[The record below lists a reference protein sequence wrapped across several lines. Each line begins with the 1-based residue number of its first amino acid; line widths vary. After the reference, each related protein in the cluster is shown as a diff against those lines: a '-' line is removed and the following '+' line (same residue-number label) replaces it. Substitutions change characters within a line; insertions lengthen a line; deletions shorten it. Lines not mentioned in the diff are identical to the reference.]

1 MSQDNIVREFMM
13 LQNASGA
20 NTSGGFAGMTLGV
33 VIDTDDPL
41 QMGRLK
47 IFCPSLNDDPKQL
60 QYVPWSVYA
69 SPFSGSINNSSFT
82 RGTGDVT
89 PESDGALHY
98 GFWAIPEL
106 GAHVLVACVD
116 GDYRRRFW
124 FACVP
129 SHQETNTLHTGRWK
143 WENGTVEG
151 PLTSSDQP
159 MEPLYTNTKEAFRDQ
174 KDSPEWKTR
183 IADYQATAIR
193 DDTGQVPN
201 SKKQTYKD
209 QTNES
214 LRDNEPDDWT
224 HEAIGAHGYDWSGF
238 KNMGAFL
245 SSRTYGMSTPGM
257 HMFVMDDRP
266 FNNRIKFRTTTGHQI
281 LLDDTNERIYISTN
295 KGNNWI
301 EFDSN
306 GNIDM
311 YSSTRISISG
321 EADINIS
328 AGKSIRMYAGENINM
343 YAGHLNLTDEDEI
356 TVTDAP
362 LEGTIT
368 FQAETDLVLMSKN
381 LRSYT
386 DENTFIETGLNY
398 YANIGDSATVT
409 VVRDSNMSTVNGDH
423 IVSSGNAI
431 YSTSKSTTKY
441 YSEADMSIGSYGN
454 SEIQSF
460 NGTSSI
466 SGGESVRVKSAN
478 GNVDIEAGFNSGQ
491 GQVGIFA
498 PNSQHVVSDAGINS
512 VSSAN
517 IATVSGGEVVAAVQ
531 PGFTLDN
538 ANALDIVLASANI
551 NISKISGT
559 DISISSAFG
568 DLIQKTAQRGH
579 SYNVLGDQIDM
590 LTTSV
595 NVLTVQT
602 GTMYSAIQT
611 AIAALGGSISIPFTF
626 DIGCAL
632 SAIYDML
639 PQGLL
644 DAFATFQDLQQ
655 QLQQLGYAVDNL
667 FDMIDALKNQNILD
681 ALGLPDL
688 NIGFNLGATSCT
700 PGMPLFSGT
709 VGYNVPQLSVPEQLR
724 ELIGGIYESGASL
737 GSAPPL
743 TAIDWSKNYV

>member
-1 MSQDNIVREFMM
+1 
-13 LQNASGA
+13 
-20 NTSGGFAGMTLGV
+20 
-33 VIDTDDPL
+33 
-41 QMGRLK
+41 
-47 IFCPSLNDDPKQL
+47 
-60 QYVPWSVYA
+60 
-69 SPFSGSINNSSFT
+69 
-82 RGTGDVT
+82 
-89 PESDGALHY
+89 
-98 GFWAIPEL
+98 
-106 GAHVLVACVD
+106 
-116 GDYRRRFW
+116 
-124 FACVP
+124 
-129 SHQETNTLHTGRWK
+129 
-143 WENGTVEG
+143 
-151 PLTSSDQP
+151 
-159 MEPLYTNTKEAFRDQ
+159 
-174 KDSPEWKTR
+174 
-183 IADYQATAIR
+183 
-193 DDTGQVPN
+193 
-201 SKKQTYKD
+201 
-209 QTNES
+209 
-214 LRDNEPDDWT
+214 
-224 HEAIGAHGYDWSGF
+224 
-238 KNMGAFL
+238 
-245 SSRTYGMSTPGM
+245 
-257 HMFVMDDRP
+257 
-266 FNNRIKFRTTTGHQI
+266 
-281 LLDDTNERIYISTN
+281 
-295 KGNNWI
+295 
-301 EFDSN
+301 
-306 GNIDM
+306 
-311 YSSTRISISG
+311 
-321 EADINIS
+321 
-328 AGKSIRMYAGENINM
+328 
-343 YAGHLNLTDEDEI
+343 
-356 TVTDAP
+356 
-362 LEGTIT
+362 
-368 FQAETDLVLMSKN
+368 MSKN